1 MSTADS
7 DAQQKQ
13 QNNDQLSGSMIS
25 VITNASVRY
34 EGTLINIDRVERSMR
49 LQNVRAFGTEGR
61 RGGKNEIAPQ
71 DTIIPDVVFKVDHI
85 KDFQIIKR
93 PEVEEAEEK
102 IEE

>member
-1 MSTADS
+1 
-7 DAQQKQ
+7 
-13 QNNDQLSGSMIS
+13 
-25 VITNASVRY
+25 
-34 EGTLINIDRVERSMR
+34 MR

-71 DTIIPDVVFKVDHI
+71 DTVIPDVVFKVDHI

-93 PEVEEAEEK
+93 PEAKADET